1 MRTRACGGFMSFT
14 PPPPRGLILIHT
26 CQTVL
31 NPGAS
36 RSRVP
41 SHHADK
47 ISCDHVDDRIFCEDA
62 ENGDCDDGTY
72 CPSFAV
78 CLHVPPYHG
87 EHARVDKTDNIL
99 ITHW

>member
-47 ISCDHVDDRIFCEDA
+47 RFFVKMMKMVIVKMLKMVIVMMVHILPKLCC
-62 ENGDCDDGTY
+62 
-72 CPSFAV
+72 V
-78 CLHVPPYHG
+78 CMFHPIMVSMQEWMKL
-87 EHARVDKTDNIL
+87 T
-99 ITHW
+99 TS